1 MYILIDR
8 QQMAITHKHS
18 DRVVLAK
25 LSWIECTNAGAT
37 MSLSSTRT
45 LLDMFTPSE
54 LKLLYKNATGAE
66 LKGYANSL
74 AQAVLDVAKR
84 MPETDAVLA
93 EVTAQA
99 NLIMDGDK
107 SHYRYVRGAMK
118 PEELPGLFT
127 PAPITVPR
135 IEAEELRAAQNYS
148 GPANFPATGGALPAT
163 GGANPAANGTGAAT
177 AARAPSTPRAGGT
190 RDVIFRVATEMWQ
203 AAGSPTQ
210 IPKILELRKTIMA
223 TLESA
228 HDIKKTTSSTALG
241 DWQKNIL
248 QS

>member
-37 MSLSSTRT
+37 ISLSNART
-45 LLDMFTPSE
+45 LLDMFTASE

-93 EVTAQA
+93 EVTSQA
-99 NLIMDGDK
+99 NMIMDGDK
-107 SHYRYVRGAMK
+107 SCYRYVRGAMK

-127 PAPITVPR
+127 PSPITVPR
-135 IEAEELRAAQNYS
+135 VEAEELRAAQNYS
-148 GPANFPATGGALPAT
+148 APVNFPATGGAVPAT
-163 GGANPAANGTGAAT
+163 GGANTAANGTGAAT
-177 AARAPSTPRAGGT
+177 APRAPRAGGT
-190 RDVIFRVATEMWQ
+190 REIIFSVATEMWQ
-203 AAGSPTQ
+203 AIGSPRD